1 MSHEVESMMYV
12 NETPWHGLGLKLNK
26 PPTTRE
32 AIVCAGLDWKV
43 SLQPVYCKMPEPTSN
58 EDGQYDMFPQL
69 DHKAVVRSDNRKVLG
84 VVGPTYKPLQNED
97 AFSFFDPF
105 VESGAATL
113 ETAGSLREGKRVWIL
128 AKVAGDPMEIV
139 KGDAIERFI
148 LLSNGH
154 DGSMAIRCGFTPV
167 RVVCSNTLGM
177 AHGDKGSKLI
187 RVRHTNKAKSTLE
200 IIRDTMKVVNA
211 EFEATAEQFKA
222 LAKTDIVLND
232 LKEYVRL
239 VFKPQAVQVMEGANI
254 GLDEKEKD
262 GRADKLLNKIIP
274 LFENGRGNNLPG
286 VAGTLWG
293 AYNAVTEFTTWE
305 RGRNQDNRLDSLW
318 FGDSANVNQRALQVA
333 MKMVAAA

>member
-1 MSHEVESMMYV
+1 MSSEVENMMYV
-12 NETPWHGLGLKLNK
+12 NEVPWHGLGKKLQA

-32 AIVCAGLDWKV
+32 AIVMAGLDWKV
-43 SLQPVYCKMPEPTSN
+43 NLRPIWTTPSEDM
-58 EDGQYDMFPQL
+58 EDGFLQL
-69 DHKAVVRSDNRKVLG
+69 DHYATVRSDNHKVLG

-105 VESGAATL
+105 IENGVATL

-128 AKVAGDPMEIV
+128 AKVQGDPMEIV

-154 DGSMAIRCGFTPV
+154 DGSLAIRCGFTPV
-167 RVVCSNTLGM
+167 RVVCANTLGM
-177 AHGDKGSKLI
+177 AHGDKGSKLL
-187 RVRHTNKAKSTLE
+187 RVRHTDKAKSTLE
-200 IIRDTMKVVNA
+200 IIQQTMKVVNA
-211 EFEATAEQFKA
+211 EFEATAEQFKT
-222 LAKTDIVLND
+222 LAKRQVNLDDI
-232 LKEYVRL
+232 KSYVRL
-239 VFKPQAVQVMEGANI
+239 VFKPQIVQTIEDANI
-254 GLDEKEKD
+254 QLTDKEKD

-274 LFENGRGNNLPG
+274 LFEHGRGNDMPG

-305 RGRNQDNRLDSLW
+305 RGRTTDTRLDSLW
-318 FGDSANVNQRALQVA
+318 FGDSAQVNTRALSVA